1 MEHRV
6 TILGGWDVHLGP
18 GSLRSSE
25 LRLKLASLLTSH
37 SCLILCGCQLH
48 AGLAQLGSLFQH
60 NSTENLIMVTAQS
73 IAFVVSQL
81 SNGRLRDIVIASSSV
96 FLFLLFEFEDV

>member
-1 MEHRV
+1 
-6 TILGGWDVHLGP
+6 
-18 GSLRSSE
+18 
-25 LRLKLASLLTSH
+25 
-37 SCLILCGCQLH
+37 
-48 AGLAQLGSLFQH
+48 
-60 NSTENLIMVTAQS
+60 MVTAQS